1 VESDRIDAKDSAVLT
16 LIQSRTEGGIGLLEL
31 LEKCRRGTLGKA
43 RIGSQH
49 TLESRLQKLEARGLV
64 GKAEGRHVGRGHK
77 SGYFLTFQGK
87 RFLEGQGLSSPSIS
101 FESPELEFS
110 KLLPNASN
118 DNREI
123 TVFSEPGL
131 SVTVSSEDLSK
142 LLSKLSTIASEMVA
156 ETEKAFE
163 TAHESSDALLKSGEW
178 TDHERQILLVLRR
191 RYTLQ
196 EKRGIKP
203 GGRYRPEVAQM
214 VRTLREENARLPK
227 EKRKVTSKGTFTVAN
242 LPFEF
247 VKKRLDDVP
256 LGRREFQR
264 YQELVRL
271 ERRYEEAWAT
281 MKEPSIALLVCNKH
295 YIDELL
301 VRAILVKRLGGKC
314 EITDRFLKS
323 LGPRDLLECENDF
336 WEASNTA
343 KYAKDLVLVEC
354 DEKGKR
360 AHLPTIGPAPGQGVG
375 LSYPLRASFLSLYR
389 LADSKE
395 AWGINIPLTFR
406 LRKEYF
412 EKMYAAISKEVQSRG
427 LTALHHD
434 ARATYMDIVES
445 RRKELEHQYGH
456 LQEPNIR
463 EEALHFEVIFTIPGL
478 RPKRLHAKDMS
489 QLPPQFRAIEDRLS
503 RGLRAYTPV
512 CAPRTP
518 LPVQFKMKLSKVG
531 NSLRLSIPKPVVE
544 ELHLDEEDTLILS
557 VFLGEIKVRK
567 SEERKD

>member
-1 VESDRIDAKDSAVLT
+1 MVLGFIRSNTDAPIGFLELFDRCKRVASGKMRIGSSHTLT
-16 LIQSRTEGGIGLLEL
+16 KRLEWLEERGLIGKTEGG
-31 LEKCRRGTLGKA
+31 
-43 RIGSQH
+43 
-49 TLESRLQKLEARGLV
+49 
-64 GKAEGRHVGRGHK
+64 HVGRGHK
-77 SGYFLTFQGK
+77 TGYYLTLQGK
-87 RFLEGQGLSSPSIS
+87 RLLEGQSSAIPSINY
-101 FESPELEFS
+101 ESPELEFL
-110 KLLPNASN
+110 KQLPNACS

-123 TVFSEPGL
+123 TVFSNPGL
-131 SVTVSSEDLSK
+131 SLTVPSEDASK
-142 LLSKLSTIASEMVA
+142 LLNKLDMMASELVG
-156 ETEKAFE
+156 ETEEAFLI
-163 TAHESSDALLKSGEW
+163 AHESSEAFLKSGKW
-178 TDHERQILLVLRR
+178 TDDDRQILQVLRR

-196 EKRGIKP
+196 QERGIKP

-214 VRTLREENARLPK
+214 VRTLREENAKLPK
-227 EKRKVTSKGTFTVAN
+227 EKRKVTSKGTFTVNN

-256 LGRREFQR
+256 LGRKEFQR
-264 YQELVRL
+264 YQKLVRL
-271 ERRYEEAWAT
+271 ERKYEEAWNS

-323 LGPRDLLECENDF
+323 LSSRGLLECEKEF

-354 DEKGKR
+354 DEKGR
-360 AHLPTIGPAPGQGVG
+360 RVNSTIGPAPGQGVG

-389 LADSKE
+389 LADSRE

-412 EKMYAAISKEVQSRG
+412 EKMYAAISKEVQSKG

-434 ARATYMDIVES
+434 AKATYLDIVES
-445 RRKELEHQYGH
+445 HRKELEDQYGH
-456 LQEPNIR
+456 LEEPNIR

-478 RPKRLHAKDMS
+478 RPKRLHAEDMS
-489 QLPPQFRAIEDRLS
+489 GAIEDRLS
-503 RGLRAYTPV
+503 RGLGVYTPV

-531 NSLRLSIPKPVVE
+531 NSLRLTIPKPVVE
-544 ELHLDEEDTLILS
+544 ELGLDEEDTLILS
-557 VFLGEIKVRK
+557 VSEGEIKVGK